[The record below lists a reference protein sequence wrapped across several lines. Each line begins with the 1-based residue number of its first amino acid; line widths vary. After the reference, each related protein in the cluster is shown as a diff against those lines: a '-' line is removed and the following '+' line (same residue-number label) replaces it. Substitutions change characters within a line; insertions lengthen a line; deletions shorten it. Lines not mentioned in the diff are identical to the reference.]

1 MSEKPALQALFGGTF
16 DPIHYGHLKP
26 VGILA
31 AQVGLNKVTL
41 LPNNV
46 PPHRPQ
52 PEATP
57 EQRIE
62 MVRLAIAD
70 DPLFDVDLREMAR
83 QTPSYTIET
92 LAALR
97 AERGQDQPLAFI
109 IGYDSL
115 LSLPKWHRWQELL
128 SFAHLL
134 VSKRPGYDREMA
146 SPLLQAWLHQH
157 QVHTPQALHENPA
170 GKLFLAETP
179 LLPIS
184 ATEIRQRLH
193 DGAACDSL
201 LPAPVLAFINDA
213 GLYRNPKPHG
223 ILRR

>member
-1 MSEKPALQALFGGTF
+1 MSENTLHALFGGTF

-26 VGILA
+26 VEILA
-31 AQVGLNKVTL
+31 EQVGLKKVTL

-52 PEATP
+52 PEASP
-57 EQRIE
+57 AQRIE
-62 MVRLAIAD
+62 MVRRAIAGN
-70 DPLFDVDLREMAR
+70 PLFDLDLREMAR

-97 AERGQDQPLAFI
+97 EARGQAQPLAFI

-115 LSLPKWHRWQELL
+115 LSLPKWHRWQDLL

-146 SPLLQAWLHQH
+146 TPLLQDWLHQH
-157 QVHTPQALHENPA
+157 QVYTPQALHESAA
-170 GKLFLAETP
+170 GKVFLAETP

-193 DGAACDSL
+193 CGAACDTL
-201 LPAPVLAFINDA
+201 LPAAVLAFINDE
-213 GLYRNPKPHG
+213 GLYRKPKPHG